1 MIKLKQI
8 KLDREVAKISGV
20 SSGNFDKYE
29 YLTGEELV
37 PKSGSIEKSRFKYS
51 PIVQI
56 FTKGFEEKDEYK
68 EYGILP
74 NFRNMED
81 KNEEQLK
88 TRR

>member
-37 PKSGSIEKSRFKYS
+37 PKMSILLEKNWYQNRH
-51 PIVQI
+51 
-56 FTKGFEEKDEYK
+56 
-68 EYGILP
+68 
-74 NFRNMED
+74 
-81 KNEEQLK
+81 
-88 TRR
+88 